1 MCFYIFFIFFS
12 SLNIQLKPDL
22 CHSAKTSLFSISTVM
37 MMLMMKD
44 FINYYVFCLLQTPVY
59 SVAEAS
65 HACFE
70 VTSVLHWLISSL
82 VRGEKI
88 ILDA

>member
-1 MCFYIFFIFFS
+1 
-12 SLNIQLKPDL
+12 
-22 CHSAKTSLFSISTVM
+22 M

-44 FINYYVFCLLQTPVY
+44 FINYYVFLLQTPVC

-65 HACFE
+65 HAYFE

-82 VRGEKI
+82 VWGEKI